1 MIATVL
7 VFGFVFASTVT
18 DLLRHKIYNVVTYPG
33 IVIALALNSL
43 GTAIERQWF
52 VSLEATQA
60 ERWQAIIGWIG
71 IGESLVGFLACGL
84 ILVVCFVFFEV
95 GGGDVKLLAMVGAFL
110 GVYQGIEVLLWSFV
124 LGGAF
129 ALITLIWRYGAW
141 SLVKGLFQRLQFV
154 LRSGTLRSVTETK
167 DEDEEARP
175 AALYLAPST
184 LAALIVVKFIDL
196 HIM

>member
-1 MIATVL
+1 MIATLL
-7 VFGFVFASTVT
+7 VFGFVAASAAT
-18 DLLRHKIYNVVTYPG
+18 DLLRQKIYNVVTYSG
-33 IVIALALNSL
+33 VLAALLLNLFGTCVEQGWL
-43 GTAIERQWF
+43 GDMLAARQ
-52 VSLEATQA
+52 Q
-60 ERWQAIIGWIG
+60 RWQEIIGWIG
-71 IGESLVGFLACGL
+71 FGESLVGFLACGL

-141 SLVKGLFQRLQFV
+141 SLVKGLFQRLRFV
-154 LRSGTLRSVTETK
+154 FRSGTLQSMTETRNGD
-167 DEDEEARP
+167 DEVKP

-184 LAALIVVKFIDL
+184 LAALIVVKWIDL
-196 HIM
+196 NIM

>member
-7 VFGFVFASTVT
+7 VFAFLFASTVT

-33 IVIALALNSL
+33 ILIALALNLL
-43 GTAIERQWF
+43 GTAIELNWFGQLDKSGRLQWQT
-52 VSLEATQA
+52 LL
-60 ERWQAIIGWIG
+60 GWIG
-71 IGESLVGFLACGL
+71 LGESLLGLFACGL
-84 ILVVCFVFFEV
+84 ILIVCFVFFEV

-129 ALITLIWRYGAW
+129 ALIALIWRDGAW
-141 SLVKGLFQRLQFV
+141 SLVKELFQRLRFV
-154 LRSGTLRSVTETK
+154 FRSGTLQSMTKMKDGDEETK
-167 DEDEEARP
+167 P

-184 LAALIVVKFIDL
+184 LAALIVVKWIDL
-196 HIM
+196 NIM